1 MQVDELFDDGT
12 ITITFFFASYLLLI
26 SDGGAVVGV
35 SAVAVILGR
44 FGTRF
49 FRTAS
54 FRLLKLVVFT
64 VGAIPAVAAN
74 RASFSYT
81 CSGA

>member
-1 MQVDELFDDGT
+1 MPVGELFNDGI
-12 ITITFFFASYLLLI
+12 ITITLLFVYLFLI
-26 SDGGAVVGV
+26 SDGGAVIGV

-49 FRTAS
+49 FQTAS
-54 FRLLKLVVFT
+54 FHLLKLVVFT
-64 VGAIPAVAAN
+64 VGAIPAVAVN